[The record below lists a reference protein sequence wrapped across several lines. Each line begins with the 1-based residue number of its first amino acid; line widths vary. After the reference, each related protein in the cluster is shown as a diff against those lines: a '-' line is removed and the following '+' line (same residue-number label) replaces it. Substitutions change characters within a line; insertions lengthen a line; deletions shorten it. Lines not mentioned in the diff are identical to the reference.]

1 MLVNDF
7 WRGAKRRWRA
17 WAAELWPSTP
27 AEQTQEEIARL
38 DGELS
43 LLYARLVGLRQRID
57 VCQRRGDAEKAA
69 RLEAIY
75 ERQRQRLEQR
85 KRLRRD
91 LAAGRKVVVGVTFRP

>member
-1 MLVNDF
+1 MTVSGF

-17 WAAELWPSTP
+17 WAAELWPATP
-27 AEQTQEEIARL
+27 AENTQEELARL

-43 LLYARLVGLRQRID
+43 LLYARLVGLSQRID
-57 VCQRRGDAEKAA
+57 ACRRRGDPERAA

-75 ERQRQRLEQR
+75 QRQRERLERR

-91 LAAGRKVVVGVTFRP
+91 LAAGRKVVMDVTFGR